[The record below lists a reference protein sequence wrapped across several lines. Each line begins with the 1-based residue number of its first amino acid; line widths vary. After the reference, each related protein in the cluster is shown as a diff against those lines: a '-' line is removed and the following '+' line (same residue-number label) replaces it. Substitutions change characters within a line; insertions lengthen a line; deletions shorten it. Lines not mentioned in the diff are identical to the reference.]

1 MLVKQHQKDLASTIY
16 LGSGCESLL
25 GSLTTTN
32 FKLIRGTS
40 IKDLDALL
48 YDDVPHS
55 TNSLQKI
62 VFERTF
68 GLNNTLDRFNSQGL
82 LELGT
87 RIGDFHNLL
96 ISPINN
102 SLFLFLIPILPS
114 YYFLSNKKEL
124 KKCLK

>member
-32 FKLIRGTS
+32 Y
-40 IKDLDALL
+40 A
-48 YDDVPHS
+48 
-55 TNSLQKI
+55 NSLQKI